1 MKINSSTKTDTNQRM
16 DEDKLIE
23 ELMKLTL
30 DSKNVVLIVN
40 GEKDTYEVKK
50 EADDVYE
57 LYSTTT
63 KEAVYGLS
71 CEGRADMIGALLQDY
86 VTGILQGAW
95 VQENQEKAIVTQDMK
110 DFIEGK
116 TIVHITNMDDYW
128 NFMQQIRYAGI
139 NISNGIEYLGPNY
152 YNPRYPYFFMENP
165 EELYMNAN
173 TEYENIIKYKLT
185 PRAEK
190 CVEYSDLDFV
200 KNKQVEN
207 DLEEIELD

>member
-1 MKINSSTKTDTNQRM
+1 MKINRRTQPSTSQRM

-50 EADDVYE
+50 EADNVYE

-86 VTGILQGAW
+86 VTGILQSAW
-95 VQENQEKAIVTQDMK
+95 VQENQEKAIATQD
-110 DFIEGK
+110 
-116 TIVHITNMDDYW
+116 
-128 NFMQQIRYAGI
+128 
-139 NISNGIEYLGPNY
+139 
-152 YNPRYPYFFMENP
+152 
-165 EELYMNAN
+165 N
-173 TEYENIIKYKLT
+173 TEYENK
-185 PRAEK
+185 
-190 CVEYSDLDFV
+190 
-200 KNKQVEN
+200 
-207 DLEEIELD
+207 EIELD